1 MKKIGSFRLMR
12 RTMRKVTVIGFVLLA
27 AAVCVLWY
35 RNVRLRGERD
45 RYRSNTEVLMS
56 DMKRLRVDSA
66 TMAVDVKGLRLNVE
80 EYKRLRR
87 GDAEKIKAMGVKLR
101 RLQAAAR
108 HEVVVSGP
116 IDAAVRDTVVVRD
129 TVPLVR
135 QKVEMITPHIRLTGL
150 IEDSRLKGEIRVPV
164 TLHQAIWIE
173 YKRRW
178 LFWKKVKAVHQ
189 RITSDNPY
197 VEIEY
202 TEYIQIEK

>member
-27 AAVCVLWY
+27 AAVCVLWH

-150 IEDSRLKGEIRVPV
+150 IEDSCLKGEIRVPV

-178 LFWKKVKAVHQ
+178 LFWKKAKAVHQ

>member
-1 MKKIGSFRLMR
+1 MR

-27 AAVCVLWY
+27 AAVCVLWH

-150 IEDSRLKGEIRVPV
+150 IEDSCLKGEIRVPV

-178 LFWKKVKAVHQ
+178 LFWKKAKAVHQ